1 MTVAPSAIGAGT
13 EIGRGYTL
21 GDGSGCPTIGVHL
34 TSPRPATTGRSWP
47 KRWPRQK
54 MGLQI
59 VERNDV
65 SRFEVV
71 PRRWIVQRTSTW
83 MSHFRRLARDFSA
96 ILEPW
101 PLRPPRHNP

>member
-1 MTVAPSAIGAGT
+1 
-13 EIGRGYTL
+13 
-21 GDGSGCPTIGVHL
+21 
-34 TSPRPATTGRSWP
+34 
-47 KRWPRQK
+47 